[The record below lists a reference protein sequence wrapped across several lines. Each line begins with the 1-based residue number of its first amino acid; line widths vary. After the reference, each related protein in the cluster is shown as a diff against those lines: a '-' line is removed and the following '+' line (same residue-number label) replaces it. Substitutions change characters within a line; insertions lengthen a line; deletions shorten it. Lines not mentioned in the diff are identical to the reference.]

1 MCQNN
6 YTVIGDVTTDADSV
20 FSRQKVRRNTIFFVK
35 HLCITL
41 FLYTDNDKITKII
54 NNLNFNTW
62 SLINET
68 FHP

>member
-1 MCQNN
+1 MMQM
-6 YTVIGDVTTDADSV
+6 V
-20 FSRQKVRRNTIFFVK
+20 FLLNKQLEEMLSFFVK

-62 SLINET
+62 SLKNET